1 MEKKKIKQ
9 LLGEVFRFLLIGGF
23 ATIVDYAMFYL
34 FNLVILSQVKQE
46 LNLVISTF
54 IGFVSGLIINW
65 IFSAKFVYRYNKKT
79 TKKQFILYV
88 LICIAGF
95 AITEGGI
102 LIASPLYDTLYVKFL
117 IEFDF
122 WKLFTKCLMTVI
134 VLILNYLGRKFL
146 IFKKDK
152 NENEQSE

>member
-34 FNLVILSQVKQE
+34 FNLVILSEVKQE

-152 NENEQSE
+152 NENEQSD